1 MNSLLLDVLPLG
13 HLKCQ
18 YFRIVDGYDEQ
29 VMYQSPVSAL
39 LIRHPS
45 LGNILYDT
53 GNSPYHRIEYGEE
66 INNIYP
72 VSDYISVD
80 EALKSKGLSCSDID
94 MIILSHLHFDHV
106 GGLKFFKNSKA
117 IKNIIVSENELLD
130 ACKNVFTSDDT
141 GVYIKSLFDID
152 GAIYHPITD
161 KCELAPDL
169 TIFVQ
174 KSHTNGVIGLIIKT
188 KYEGNIIVT
197 SDAVY
202 TRENWE
208 KMLPPGGPIN
218 KDTSDFIKNIEF
230 LKILKQRHNATM
242 LFGHDNIQIKEWI
255 NKGTII

>member
-1 MNSLLLDVLPLG
+1 MASLSLDVLPLG

-39 LIRHPS
+39 LIRHQS

-72 VSDYISVD
+72 VDDYISID

-106 GGLKFFKNSKA
+106 GGLKFFKYTNA

-130 ACKNVFTSDDT
+130 ACKTVFTSDDS
-141 GVYIKSLFDID
+141 GAYVKSLFDID
-152 GAIYHPITD
+152 GAIYHTVSD
-161 KCELAPDL
+161 KVELSQDL

-188 KYEGNIIVT
+188 QSEGNIIVT

-208 KMLPPGGPIN
+208 KILPPGGPIN
-218 KDTSDFIKNIEF
+218 KGTNNYIKNIEF
-230 LKILKQRHNATM
+230 LKNLKNKYNATM
-242 LFGHDNIQIKEWI
+242 LFGHDDNQINEWV

>member
-1 MNSLLLDVLPLG
+1 MTSLSLNVLPLG

-66 INNIYP
+66 INTIYP
-72 VSDYISVD
+72 VDDYISI
-80 EALKSKGLSCSDID
+80 EQALKTKGLSCSDID
-94 MIILSHLHFDHV
+94 IIILSHLHFDHV
-106 GGLKFFKNSKA
+106 GGLKFFKNTKA

-130 ACKNVFTSDDT
+130 ACKTVYTSDKS
-141 GVYIKSLFDID
+141 GAYIKSLFDID
-152 GAIYHPITD
+152 GAVYRPITD
-161 KCELAPDL
+161 KFALAPDVIL
-169 TIFVQ
+169 FIQ

-188 KYEGNIIVT
+188 ESEGNIIVT